1 MLWLLLTLQT
11 LTVWKPAEL
20 ASLKPEVLGA
30 PTIADGALQF
40 DGLHDG
46 LIVPMNPIAGWDK
59 FTIEVLFLPQP
70 DGSPAQRFIHLADEQ
85 GRRVLLE
92 TRSPDG
98 ATWCLDTFLR
108 GEKDECTLRDMT
120 RLHPT
125 GEWAWV
131 ALVYD
136 GRTMSH
142 YVNGLKELGAE
153 FNFEPMTSGRTSL
166 GVRLDRQY
174 WFKGAIKEIRFY
186 PTPLPPEALQHY

>member
-20 ASLKPEVLGA
+20 ASLNPEVLGA

-46 LIVPMNPIAGWDK
+46 LIVSLNPIAGWDK
-59 FTIEVLFLPQP
+59 FTIEVLFLPER
-70 DGSPAQRFIHLADEQ
+70 DGPPAQRFMHLADEQ

-98 ATWCLDTFLR
+98 ISWCLDTFLR

-131 ALVYD
+131 ALVYN

-142 YVNGLKELGAE
+142 YVNGLNEHGAE

-174 WFKGAIKEIRFY
+174 WFKGAIKEIRFH
-186 PTPLPPEALQHY
+186 PTALPPEALQHY